1 MQLVSGFLLEVS
13 PWYLS
18 AIYLIVRPAAQQR
31 VQGNGAWLEMR
42 KTCIGSTLA
51 ISVHVQTAAR
61 FSTWLVW
68 WCHSEWLG
76 LLQSNYWREVQWNY
90 CQLSVEGNV
99 VHHSISVLRHTRIQ
113 LLQTAMQGNM
123 AAKVLEMSLLPSS
136 YQFMLVHYVSHRV
149 IANETNQHQLWH
161 FTKTNQYISTL
172 AFESW
177 ILETLSS
184 DGELLPFDN
193 ISFTDLWEI
202 AQWISLQGHTDAHA
216 VNVNRPP

>member
-1 MQLVSGFLLEVS
+1 MQLRIHLACYVVLVLPTTRSQWS
-13 PWYLS
+13 CATIASQIW
-18 AIYLIVRPAAQQR
+18 AIIFTILVDP
-31 VQGNGAWLEMR
+31 
-42 KTCIGSTLA
+42 TIGK
-51 ISVHVQTAAR
+51 
-61 FSTWLVW
+61 
-68 WCHSEWLG
+68 
-76 LLQSNYWREVQWNY
+76 VQWNY
-90 CQLSVEGNV
+90 CQLSMEGNV

-123 AAKVLEMSLLPSS
+123 AVKVLEMPLLPSS

-202 AQWISLQGHTDAHA
+202 AQWISLQGTLDSGPGE
-216 VNVNRPP
+216 RLLPP

>member
-1 MQLVSGFLLEVS
+1 
-13 PWYLS
+13 
-18 AIYLIVRPAAQQR
+18 
-31 VQGNGAWLEMR
+31 
-42 KTCIGSTLA
+42 
-51 ISVHVQTAAR
+51 
-61 FSTWLVW
+61 
-68 WCHSEWLG
+68 
-76 LLQSNYWREVQWNY
+76 
-90 CQLSVEGNV
+90 
-99 VHHSISVLRHTRIQ
+99 
-113 LLQTAMQGNM
+113 
-123 AAKVLEMSLLPSS
+123 
-136 YQFMLVHYVSHRV
+136 MLVHYVSHRV

>member
-1 MQLVSGFLLEVS
+1 M
-13 PWYLS
+13 
-18 AIYLIVRPAAQQR
+18 
-31 VQGNGAWLEMR
+31 
-42 KTCIGSTLA
+42 
-51 ISVHVQTAAR
+51 
-61 FSTWLVW
+61 
-68 WCHSEWLG
+68 
-76 LLQSNYWREVQWNY
+76 
-90 CQLSVEGNV
+90 
-99 VHHSISVLRHTRIQ
+99 
-113 LLQTAMQGNM
+113 
-123 AAKVLEMSLLPSS
+123 KVLEMSLLPSS

-202 AQWISLQGHTDAHA
+202 AQWISLQGHTDAQA